1 MLVYQRVNPRAF
13 RPFFP
18 SEKSHA
24 VAGKSHLGPGSSFFQ
39 RRDLE
44 WEEMETMIFWYLME

>member
-13 RPFFP
+13 RLFFP
-18 SEKSHA
+18 PEKSHA